1 MQFPKEVS
9 SAVNLGETNSPTSFP
24 KISSAVNSLISTTKK
39 NPQNSIPP

>member
-24 KISSAVNSLISTTKK
+24 KISSAVNSLISTPKK